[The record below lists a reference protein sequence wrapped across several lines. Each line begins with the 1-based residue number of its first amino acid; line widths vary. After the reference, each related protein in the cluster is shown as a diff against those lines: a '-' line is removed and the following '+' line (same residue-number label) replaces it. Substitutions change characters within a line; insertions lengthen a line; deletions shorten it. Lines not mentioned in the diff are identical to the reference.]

1 MTTEK
6 QRLTFISYSRG
17 DKEFALA
24 LARELRSSGFFIW
37 LDQLDIPTGAR
48 WDDEVEKALMES
60 EIFMVILT
68 PKSIASNNVKDEIGF
83 AIDSNKR
90 ILPVLLENA
99 TVPFR
104 LRRFQYVDFTN
115 IPYNEGIERAKQLL
129 KSLLN
134 EPTRPNPATPVD
146 TPSQQTRDASKSK
159 IPSPTDAE
167 RLSRQRA
174 EAVRAAR
181 EKEQLARQF
190 QRDHPV
196 QAIENTAQNRQRQ
209 PTSSTPK
216 LILVIIIIGIAFL
229 LILCLGGGYYVFR
242 PKNAT
247 PPPIPSPVNPLSTN
261 IPPTSTATVDVP
273 AETIPTSTATVDV
286 PTETPQPT
294 FTPTPTITPTAT
306 VPPLPSQEP
315 DQLLIFY
322 FETIIY
328 KPKNYDL
335 AWSFLTETFKEKNNS
350 AGFDDWKSTWDKV
363 VEWKRPDLTTT
374 YITPTKAIV
383 SAPEIWFRSSSWYS
397 LKNLQYCLI
406 RDESRNTWMIESKS
420 ACGL

>member
-1 MTTEK
+1 MATEK

-24 LARELRSSGFFIW
+24 LAKELRSSGFLIW

-99 TVPFR
+99 NVPFR
-104 LRRFQYVDFTN
+104 LRRFQYVDFTH
-115 IPYNEGIERAKQLL
+115 ISYNEGIELAKQLL
-129 KSLLN
+129 RKLLN
-134 EPTRPNPATPVD
+134 EPTGPNQAIPTD
-146 TPSQQTRDASKSK
+146 TLGGKAKDPRESK

-167 RLSRQRA
+167 RLARQRV

-181 EKEQLARQF
+181 EKEQLARQA
-190 QRDHPV
+190 QQAHPV
-196 QAIENTAQNRQRQ
+196 QPIENKAQNRQKT
-209 PTSSTPK
+209 PTSSTSK
-216 LILVIIIIGIAFL
+216 LIPIIIGISFL
-229 LILCLGGGYYVFR
+229 LIVCLAGGGYYIFNQQSTK
-242 PKNAT
+242 PT
-247 PPPIPSPVNPLSTN
+247 PTAEKTSNPVTPTN
-261 IPPTSTATVDVP
+261 IIIPPTL
-273 AETIPTSTATVDV
+273 TATVDV
-286 PTETPQPT
+286 PTETTPTSTATINVPTETPT

-306 VPPLPSQEP
+306 ITPFSPQEP
-315 DQLLIFY
+315 DQFLIFY
-322 FETIIY
+322 FEIVIY
-328 KPKNYDL
+328 ERKYEL
-335 AWSFLTETFKEKNNS
+335 AWSLLTETFKERNNP
-350 AGFDDWKSTWDKV
+350 AGFDDWKTTWDKV

-374 YITPTKAIV
+374 NISPTKAIV
-383 SAPEIWFRSSSWYS
+383 STPEMWFRSSSWYS
-397 LKNLQYCLI
+397 LENRQYCLI
-406 RDESRNTWMIESKS
+406 RDENRNTWMIESKS

>member
-1 MTTEK
+1 MAAEK

-17 DKEFALA
+17 DKEFALE

-48 WDDEVEKALMES
+48 WDDEVEKALIES

-99 TVPFR
+99 NVPFR

-115 IPYNEGIERAKQLL
+115 ISYNEGIELAKQLL
-129 KSLLN
+129 RRLLN
-134 EPTRPNPATPVD
+134 EPTRPNPAVPVD
-146 TPSQQTRDASKSK
+146 TRGQQTRDASERK
-159 IPSPTDAE
+159 ITSSTDAE
-167 RLSRQRA
+167 RLARERA

-181 EKEQLARQF
+181 EREQLARQS
-190 QRDHPV
+190 QQVHPV
-196 QAIENTAQNRQRQ
+196 QTIENKAQNQQKKSR
-209 PTSSTPK
+209 SSVPK
-216 LILVIIIIGIAFL
+216 LMPIIFGISFLL
-229 LILCLGGGYYVFR
+229 LILCMGGGYYIF
-242 PKNAT
+242 NQINTT
-247 PPPIPSPVNPLSTN
+247 PTPAAEKTSPPAIPPSITIS
-261 IPPTSTATVDVP
+261 PTSTATIE
-273 AETIPTSTATVDV
+273 A
-286 PTETPQPT
+286 PTETPPT

-306 VPPLPSQEP
+306 VTPFSPQEP
-315 DQLLIFY
+315 DQFIIFY
-322 FETIIY
+322 FENIIY

-335 AWSFLTETFKEKNNS
+335 AWSLLAETFKEKNNLN
-350 AGFDDWKSTWDKV
+350 GFDAWKATWDKV
-363 VEWKRPDLTTT
+363 KEWKQPDLSIT
-374 YITPTKAIV
+374 YITPAKVIV

-406 RDESRNTWMIESKS
+406 RDESRNTWMIESKDM
-420 ACGL
+420 CGL